1 MHFLQKIASLP
12 PRRMILLFI
21 GCFFLIGLAVYGR
34 SLTNQFVRWDDG
46 MLIYENPAVR
56 EISPWS
62 LHRIFT
68 TYDPELYIPLTFIS
82 YQIDY
87 KLSGTNPFAYH
98 LTSLLIHIGNA
109 LLVAWLTYLLLGT
122 VGIEGKKGIEEIE
135 GKLTSLQSLYSLQ
148 SLLSLFAGLLFLLHP
163 LHTEAVEWASGRK
176 DVLST
181 VFFLA
186 SIIAYMRW
194 RDVVRQAHHDKH
206 LYIWSLAFFVLGLL
220 SKVMIITLPA
230 ILLLTDYVQARPL
243 SKRMITEKLPYAGIA
258 VLFGIIAIFGK
269 TAVVASS
276 TLSQKI
282 LMACKSTAFYLEKIF
297 VPVDFSLLYPYTKAI
312 TIASPDFY
320 IPVIVVI
327 VLLLTAFLVR
337 NRYRMITAGILFYL
351 LTLAPTFINFA
362 KGGDLDIYFASD
374 RYAYIPSIGIFLL
387 VSAVLAEI
395 VFDQWTRIRIML
407 AAGVMVLATLAF
419 LSYQQ
424 SRVWRDTE
432 TLFTNV
438 LTLYPES
445 SHVAHNNL
453 GNMYRLQGD
462 VDRSIDEY
470 KKAISIR
477 PHPKTWS
484 NLGAA
489 YRKKGMMT
497 EALVAYQSALKL
509 DPKSAIAHIGYAV
522 ILVDQGNL
530 AEAEKEYKTGIGI
543 DPGEEV
549 GATNLGVLYTQ
560 QGRLEDAIAMYHL
573 AMKQNPYF
581 ADAHYNLA
589 VTLQKK
595 GDDGGAV
602 SEYRE
607 VIHIAPSFIPARL
620 NLALLL
626 YKQGN
631 VSAAVDQFKT
641 ILQIDPSNAAA
652 KSALRQIGQ

>member
-1 MHFLQKIASLP
+1 MQPDADNVQLP
-12 PRRMILLFI
+12 PRRTILI
-21 GCFFLIGLAVYGR
+21 VVGCFFLIGLGVYGR

-62 LHRIFT
+62 LKRIFT

-98 LTSLLIHIGNA
+98 LTSLLLHIGNA
-109 LLVAWLTYLLLGT
+109 LLVAWLAYLLLAPTGVMVSGDEPRAT
-122 VGIEGKKGIEEIE
+122 GFEWIA
-135 GKLTSLQSLYSLQ
+135 
-148 SLLSLFAGLLFLLHP
+148 LLCGLLFLLHP

-181 VFFLA
+181 LFFLA
-186 SIIAYMRW
+186 SLIAYMRW
-194 RDVVRQAHHDKH
+194 RGHDEKK
-206 LYIWSLAFFVLGLL
+206 LYLWSLAFFVLGLM
-220 SKVMIITLPA
+220 SKVMVITLPA
-230 ILLLTDYVQARPL
+230 ILMLIDYVQSRPL

-258 VLFGIIAIFGK
+258 LLFGIIAIFGK

-282 LMACKSTAFYLEKIF
+282 LMACKSTAFYLQKIF
-297 VPVDFSLLYPYTKAI
+297 APVDFSLLYPYTKTI
-312 TIASPDFY
+312 TITSPDFY
-320 IPVIVVI
+320 IPVIIVA

-337 NRYRMITAGILFYL
+337 NRYRMITVGILFYL
-351 LTLAPTFINFA
+351 VTLAPTFINFA

-374 RYAYIPSIGIFLL
+374 RYAYIPSIGVFLL

-395 VFDQWTRIRIML
+395 ISDQWTRIRIMP
-407 AAGVMVLATLAF
+407 AAGVIVLGTLAF

-424 SRVWRDTE
+424 SRVWKDTE

-438 LTLYPES
+438 LTLYPDS

-470 KKAISIR
+470 KQAISIR

-489 YRKKGMMT
+489 YRKKGMMA
-497 EALVAYQSALKL
+497 EARAAYEAALTL

-522 ILVDQGNL
+522 ILVDQGKL
-530 AEAEKEYKTGIGI
+530 SDAEAEYKKGIAI
-543 DPGEEV
+543 DPTEEV

-560 QGRLEDAIAMYHL
+560 QGRLDEAIAMYRL
-573 AMKQNPYF
+573 AINVNPYF

-595 GDDGGAV
+595 GDADGAV
-602 SEYRE
+602 HEYRE

-631 VSAAVDQFKT
+631 VNAARDQFKT
-641 ILQIDPSNAAA
+641 ILQIDPSNTAAQ
-652 KSALRQIGQ
+652 SALRQIGE

>member
-1 MHFLQKIASLP
+1 MQSDLDSAQLP
-12 PRRMILLFI
+12 SRRTILIVI
-21 GCFFLIGLAVYGR
+21 GCFLLSGLGVYGR

-62 LHRIFT
+62 LRRIFT

-98 LTSLLIHIGNA
+98 LTSLLLHILNA
-109 LLVAWLTYLLLGT
+109 LLVAWLAFLL
-122 VGIEGKKGIEEIE
+122 IRHRWIA
-135 GKLTSLQSLYSLQ
+135 
-148 SLLSLFAGLLFLLHP
+148 LLCGLLFLLHP

-181 VFFLA
+181 AFFLA

-194 RDVVRQAHHDKH
+194 RDHDQRRI
-206 LYIWSLAFFVLGLL
+206 YIWSLAFFALGLL
-220 SKVMIITLPA
+220 SKVMVITLPA
-230 ILLLTDYVQARPL
+230 ILILVDYVQSRRL

-258 VLFGIIAIFGK
+258 ILFGIIAIFGK

-282 LMACKSTAFYLEKIF
+282 LMACKSTAFYIQKIF
-297 VPVDFSLLYPYTKAI
+297 VPLDFSLLYPYTKEI
-312 TIASPDFY
+312 TITSPDFY
-320 IPVIVVI
+320 IPVIVVA

-395 VFDQWTRIRIML
+395 VSDQWSRVRIML
-407 AAGVMVLATLAF
+407 GAGVIVLGALAV

-432 TLFTNV
+432 SLFTNV

-462 VDRSIDEY
+462 IDRSIDEY

-489 YRKKGMMT
+489 YRKKGMTT
-497 EALVAYQSALKL
+497 EALVAYQSALAL

-522 ILVDQGNL
+522 ILVDQGRL
-530 AEAEKEYKTGIGI
+530 SEAEKEYKTGISI

-560 QGRLEDAIAMYHL
+560 EGRLDDAIAMYHL
-573 AMKQNPYF
+573 AIKQNPYF

-595 GDDGGAV
+595 GDDDGAV
-602 SEYRE
+602 GEYRE

-620 NLALLL
+620 NLAILL

-631 VSAAVDQFKT
+631 VSAAVDQFRT
-641 ILQIDPSNAAA
+641 ILRIDPKNTAAQ
-652 KSALRQIGQ
+652 SALRQIGQ